1 MTHMRLKHLNP
12 LYWKKS
18 FLIGILVG
26 FVVLWFTFFD
36 THSLYTKYQ
45 LESQKNDLIERTQE
59 LEMKTVELDEKIS
72 NLEENPDLLE
82 KIAREEYGMRKP
94 NETVYKVKPAD

>member
-1 MTHMRLKHLNP
+1 MRLKHLNP

-36 THSLYTKYQ
+36 TYSLYTKYQ
-45 LESQKNDLIERTQE
+45 LESQKNELIERTQE
-59 LEMKTVELDEKIS
+59 LEVKTVELDEKIS

-94 NETVYKVKPAD
+94 NETVYKIKPAD